1 MTQSPEK
8 SVYIS
13 SEELARQREFCTLC
27 RELLF
32 ERFGEE
38 PKAFVHTYGCQG
50 NVADSERI
58 KGMLAE
64 MGFTFC
70 DTAEEADFVLF
81 NTCAVREHAEARV
94 FGNVGALK
102 PIKESKNNN
111 MIIALCGCMTQQE
124 HVAEKLRR
132 SYDYVNLVFGTFAV
146 WRLPE
151 RMYDLLRRRKRVF
164 DVREET
170 GRIAEG
176 IPAVR
181 DRTFRAWLPIMYG
194 CNNFCTYCIV
204 PYVRGRER
212 SREPE
217 KVIDEAKELILSGAK
232 EITLLGQN
240 VNSYGKT
247 AGFDTDFP
255 ALLREID
262 ALPGDFIIRFMTSHP
277 KDCSEELL
285 LAMSECEKVER
296 HLHLPFQSGSD
307 RILKAMNRGYTAE
320 KYRSLVKRARELMPD
335 IALTSDVIV
344 GFPGETREDFDA
356 TLSLIRDVG
365 FTSLFTFIYS
375 PRVGTPAAAMEDPV
389 PAKVKGEWFR
399 ELLKAQ
405 EDIASVRC
413 ENEIGRKYRVLVED
427 FDGGY
432 LSGRTSGN
440 TVIKIPAET
449 GDSVGEFAEAVVTH
463 AGNWTLEGR
472 LVPLEDS

>member
-1 MTQSPEK
+1 MTLLPEK
-8 SVYIS
+8 NTYIS

-27 RELLF
+27 RELLY

-58 KGMLAE
+58 KGQLAG

-70 DTAEEADFVLF
+70 ETAEEADFVLF

-111 MIIALCGCMTQQE
+111 MIIALCGCMMQQE
-124 HVAEKLRR
+124 HIAEKIRK

-151 RMYDLLRRRKRVF
+151 LMYDLLRRRKRVF

-176 IPAVR
+176 IPTVR

-212 SREPE
+212 SRTPE
-217 KVIDEAKELILSGAK
+217 NVIAEAKELIASGAK

-240 VNSYGKT
+240 VNSYGKM

-255 ALLREID
+255 KLLREIN
-262 ALPGDFIIRFMTSHP
+262 ALSGDFIIRFMTSHP

-285 LAMSECEKVER
+285 LAMAECEKVER

-307 RILKAMNRGYTAE
+307 RILKAMNRGYTAG
-320 KYRSLVKRARELMPD
+320 KYRSLVQRARELMPR
-335 IALTSDVIV
+335 IELTSDVIV
-344 GFPGETREDFDA
+344 GFPGETREDFEQ
-356 TLSLIRDVG
+356 TLSLIKDVG

-375 PRVGTPAAAMEDPV
+375 PRKGTPAASMEDPV
-389 PAKVKGEWFR
+389 SDKEKGEWFR
-399 ELLKAQ
+399 ELLKVQ
-405 EDIASVRC
+405 EEIAADRC
-413 ENEIGRKYRVLVED
+413 KNEVGKRYRVLIED
-427 FDGGY
+427 FDGEY
-432 LSGRTSGN
+432 LAGRTSGN
-440 TVIKIPAET
+440 VVIKIPSAD
-449 GDSVGEFAEAVVTH
+449 GALVGEFAEARVTH
-463 AGNWTLEGR
+463 AGNWTLSGEIVK
-472 LVPLEDS
+472 L